1 MKRLFFPLI
10 VIIIISSCNNNKTDN
25 APTSVVNNLKDSSNI
40 KVPLLNFEEQLA
52 AKLLLPDTLA
62 MAAYRTTGCFSG
74 TSNLRD
80 SLFVMIDVESKKVSG
95 FLKKFH
101 EGKTA
106 PDVFFE
112 GKLEHNIITTTRGM
126 GSPAIFTI
134 SGNKLLF
141 KSVKDSAVLSLGNC
155 K

>member
-1 MKRLFFPLI
+1 MKRLFFSLI
-10 VIIIISSCNNNKTDN
+10 VIAIISSCSNDKTDN
-25 APTSVVNNLKDSSNI
+25 KPSTTTNKFVDSSHVKI
-40 KVPLLNFEEQLA
+40 PQLNFEEQLA
-52 AKLLLPDTLA
+52 AKLLLPDTVS

-74 TSNLRD
+74 TSNLQD
-80 SLFVMIDVESKKVSG
+80 SLFVMIDVEAKKVSG

-101 EGKTA
+101 GGKTA

-126 GSPAIFTI
+126 ESPAKFLI
-134 SGNKLLF
+134 SGNKLLY
-141 KSVKDSAVLSLGNC
+141 KSVKDSAVLSLDNC